1 MAHLPLPGGPPSY
14 TRSQRLYTKLTG
26 LSFDVFTIRGNTEY
40 YLFMNMRDEK
50 KWASFRL
57 TTQEWTKMAKE
68 YNIRLERA
76 NAARN
81 IKTVPKS
88 PWTLVDKLG
97 EMEATILM
105 RLSKGDFACKHR

>member
-1 MAHLPLPGGPPSY
+1 
-14 TRSQRLYTKLTG
+14 
-26 LSFDVFTIRGNTEY
+26 
-40 YLFMNMRDEK
+40 
-50 KWASFRL
+50 
-57 TTQEWTKMAKE
+57 MAKE